1 MNSEQVFQTAFL
13 TTDNSDTDY
22 FKGLCYT
29 YGYNVER
36 DVSKAKAQYA
46 EGVAKGNAKCK
57 YGLAVLLLKAKN
69 LEEADLSLALFSE
82 AFEELYKQATS
93 DDPIS
98 QRMVSCYYLFGDR
111 GVDRDT
117 EEASKW
123 LLKAAQNGDA
133 EAQINLAHCYETG
146 TVFPQD
152 IDLSIEWYIKAA
164 AQGNEKAVKQLDK
177 LRRSE
182 NEQILI

>member
-1 MNSEQVFQTAFL
+1 MNSEQIFQAAFL
-13 TTDNSDTDY
+13 ATDNCDTDY

-29 YGYNVER
+29 FGYNVEQ

-46 EGVAKGNAKCK
+46 EGADRGNVKCK
-57 YGLAVLLLKAKN
+57 YGLAVLLLKSKY
-69 LEEADLSLALFSE
+69 LEEVDLSHTLFSE

-98 QRMVSCYYLFGDR
+98 QRMISCYYLFGDR
-111 GVDRDT
+111 GVARDT

-133 EAQINLAHCYETG
+133 EAQLNLAHCYETG
-146 TVFPQD
+146 TVFRQD
-152 IDLSIEWYIKAA
+152 IGLSIEWYAKAA
-164 AQGNEKAVKQLDK
+164 AQGNEKATKQLDK

-182 NEQILI
+182 NE